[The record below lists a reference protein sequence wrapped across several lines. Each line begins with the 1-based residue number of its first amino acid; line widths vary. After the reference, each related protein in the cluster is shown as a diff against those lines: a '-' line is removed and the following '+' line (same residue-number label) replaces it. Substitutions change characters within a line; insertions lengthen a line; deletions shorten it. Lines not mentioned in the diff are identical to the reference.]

1 MLERMVYPMTLPLR
15 GLASTLVV
23 LALAM
28 GPSTG
33 CNDSSP
39 VAAEGSSSEGGST
52 SSTSGPAMTTISS
65 ADTTAGSMSDSMAS
79 TAGTSSSSGDPDT
92 TGTPGTTEGGA
103 SSSSDGTTSSGSTS
117 SGGTTDPTS
126 GTTDPSSGTTDLTGA
141 TTDPTGG
148 TTDPTGGTTDPTGGT
163 TDPTGGTTDPTGGTT
178 DPTGGTTDP
187 TGSSTGIDTDDIVV
201 IPDFSGDFLMAVATP
216 LDPTLPFQY
225 IATFDFVPG
234 GLGGGTVDIEMQP
247 LALDTGSTTTPRTF
261 FGPPLVFPGV
271 PVTPDGTFAIPV
283 GILSVAAECNP
294 LFFIAAQANNVTFS
308 AQVLDA
314 DDICGTVTGMLV
326 FPVANPLDGTT
337 FAAVRVADVLPAS
350 LPVAFPVACP

>member
-1 MLERMVYPMTLPLR
+1 MLERM
-15 GLASTLVV
+15 V

-141 TTDPTGG
+141 